1 MNPVTVLLGALAAL
15 TAVFAT
21 FWTRAVVV
29 RHATACLQASADT
42 CAGAGTALADDARA
56 PAALQIGI
64 GAVTNFFDS
73 LGIGSFATTTALWRA
88 TRSVPDRV
96 IPGTLNAGHTIP
108 VIVQAFIFTSIIP
121 VDIVTLFSM
130 IGAAVAGAWFGAG
143 VVARLPR
150 RKVQIGMGAAL
161 LVAATLMLMTQLEL
175 FPGGGEALGV
185 RGMPLALAIAGN
197 LVLGA
202 LMTLGIGLYAPCDD
216 PGEPARHE
224 PARRVSHH
232 DGVLRVPHA
241 GGRHAV
247 HPRGQLQLARGAG
260 PHARRIAGRAA
271 GGVRGARSCRST
283 RSGGW
288 SSPWSSTRRA
298 GLLWAALRGAREE
311 TKAAEPAVTSGR
323 R

>member
-1 MNPVTVLLGALAAL
+1 MTPVTALLGALAAL
-15 TAVFAT
+15 TAIYT
-21 FWTRAVVV
+21 TYWTRVVV
-29 RHATACLQASADT
+29 ATRRRASASIAPALAPD
-42 CAGAGTALADDARA
+42 GTADDARM
-56 PAALQIGI
+56 PGALQTAI

-108 VIVQAFIFTSIIP
+108 VIAQAFIFTSIIP

-130 IGAAVAGAWFGAG
+130 IAAAVAGAWFGAG

-150 RKVQIGMGAAL
+150 RKVQIGMGGAL
-161 LVAATLMLMTQLEL
+161 LGAAALMLMTQLQL

-185 RGMPLALAIAGN
+185 RGLPLVVAIAAN

-202 LMTLGIGLYAPCDD
+202 LMTLGIGLYAPSMIL
-216 PGEPARHE
+216 
-224 PARRVSHH
+224 VSLL
-232 DGVLRVPHA
+232 GMNP
-241 GGRHAV
+241 
-247 HPRGQLQLARGAG
+247 
-260 PHARRIAGRAA
+260 RAA
-271 GGVRGARSCRST
+271 FPIMMGSCAFLMPVGSMRFIRERSYSLRAALGLTLGGLPAVLLAAYVVKELPLYAVRWLVIVVVLYTA
-283 RSGGW
+283 
-288 SSPWSSTRRA
+288 A